1 MADTAQQ
8 AAARRQLRERADQ
21 VSTSVPAP
29 GSKART
35 RGRERTAPFDPPP
48 EPRAP
53 VRSPRARTGGNPA
66 TVPRISKVTPSPS
79 ARAPRTKARARGTRP
94 SSPLRGFRSGQREL
108 RSVSPAA
115 PRLAAEYLACVI
127 IISAQAMT
135 EPGDYASRISAAMWR
150 ITAVTVLFFVLALA
164 SMSER
169 ASKVSVAFGLLVV
182 LGTLYHAGKNMGST
196 LSQISGQGRTD
207 DSGQPVDKAVLTA
220 ELKQPDPG
228 HTIMVPAGGSDGNG

>member
-1 MADTAQQ
+1 VADTAEQ
-8 AAARRQLRERADQ
+8 AAARRSLRERADR
-21 VSTSVPAP
+21 VSTRVPAP
-29 GSKART
+29 G
-35 RGRERTAPFDPPP
+35 E
-48 EPRAP
+48 RAP
-53 VRSPRARTGGNPA
+53 VRSPRARTGGTPA
-66 TVPRISKVTPSPS
+66 TLPRVSRVTPSPS
-79 ARAPRTKARARGTRP
+79 ARAPRTTGRARGRTGRSSGP
-94 SSPLRGFRSGQREL
+94 SPFSGVRSGQRGL

-182 LGTLYHAGKNMGST
+182 LGTLYHAGKNMGGT
-196 LSQISGQGRTD
+196 LSQIAGQGRTD
-207 DSGQPVDKAVLTA
+207 DSGQPVDKATLTA

-228 HTIMVPAGGSDGNG
+228 HTIMVPAGGTNGNG